1 MFELDESALP
11 GIPLSTFRSGE
22 AKHSRAEAVRKSFS
36 NVARHLG
43 SIVRGEVVL
52 VPLSTL
58 GYQDQVNSLV
68 NDTSLRE
75 DGRGWRSDAQ
85 VVHAALQAARLTV
98 EDAPRLSVD
107 EL

>member
-1 MFELDESALP
+1 MFERDRSDLP
-11 GIPLSTFRSGE
+11 GIPLSTFKTGE
-22 AKHSRAEAVRKSFS
+22 AEHSRSDALRISFS
-36 NVARHLG
+36 NIVHHLG